1 MKHIQIPEELFINLC
16 RYHLLECDETEL
28 LQAIENGLQSK
39 LDAITRRELY
49 SRYKDKELT
58 EKERQEARKAYLD
71 AIGMHND
78 YRWSSLEPPT

>member
-1 MKHIQIPEELFINLC
+1 MKSIQIPEELFISLC
-16 RYHLLECDETEL
+16 KYHLLGINETEL
-28 LQAIENGLQSK
+28 LQVIENGLQSK